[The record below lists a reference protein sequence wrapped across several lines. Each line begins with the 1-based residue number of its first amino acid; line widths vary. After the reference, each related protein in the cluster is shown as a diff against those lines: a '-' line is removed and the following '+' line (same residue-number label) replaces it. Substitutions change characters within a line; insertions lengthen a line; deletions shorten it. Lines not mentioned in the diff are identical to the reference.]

1 MKAFLMSLALILCF
15 SPLNTYGE
23 CIEGDCVNGKG
34 TYIFSNGSKYVGQWR
49 DGMMNGQGTYTFYD
63 GYIYEGMWE
72 HGNRDGQGA
81 FILPDGR
88 KFVGQWEDGKLIK
101 NLISYETHRPWLEE
115 TAKGASKGSEEKAE
129 TGFSQQKSKQRGSL
143 AKQGTYPYTVHVCS
157 FKSKEKSSGV
167 AMKLREEG
175 IPAFTCPAHIPGK
188 GKYYRIFVGY
198 YRNLEETREAASKL
212 KDRKDLYPL
221 EAKLPYAIQVGIFD
235 SDQEAKMLEADF
247 LSKALLTYSIPDRNN
262 IQVLVG
268 AFRTKK
274 EAAILTKELLMEG
287 FQAKVI
293 QR

>member
-1 MKAFLMSLALILCF
+1 MSLVSVLCF
-15 SPLNTYGE
+15 SPLNTYCE
-23 CIEGDCVNGKG
+23 CIEGDCVNGQG
-34 TYIFSNGSKYVGQWR
+34 TYTFSNGSKYVGQWK

-63 GYIYEGMWE
+63 GYIYEGLWE

-88 KFVGQWEDGKLIK
+88 KFMGQWEDGKLIK

-115 TAKGASKGSEEKAE
+115 TAKDVSKGSEEKAE
-129 TGFSQQKSKQRGSL
+129 PGFSQQTSKQRGTP
-143 AKQGTYPYTVHVCS
+143 AKQGAYPYTVHVSS
-157 FKSKEKSSGV
+157 FKTKEKSSSV
-167 AMKLREEG
+167 AMKLREKG

-188 GKYYRIFVGY
+188 GKYYRIFVGFY
-198 YRNLEETREAASKL
+198 GNFEETRKAALKL
-212 KDRKDLYPL
+212 EGRKDLYPL

-235 SDQEAKMLEADF
+235 SDQEVKMLEAD
-247 LSKALLTYSIPDRNN
+247 LRSKALLTYSIPNRNK

-274 EAAILTKELLMEG
+274 EAARLAKELQMEG
-287 FQAKVI
+287 FQTKVI